1 MADVQPQITGAAP
14 RFDERAAARVLSAN
28 ARKISDGFVAAR
40 SARKALPDYP
50 GELPAT
56 MEEAYAI
63 QDYSIARWP
72 DEVAGWK
79 IGLVPEISR
88 AAAGADRL
96 AGPIFSKLIYVQNAD
111 EKFDMPVFRD
121 GFAAVEAEFIFKLGE
136 DVDAET
142 PLTDEYLTRV
152 AGDLHVGAEIASSP
166 FPGINDRGPLSV
178 VSDFGN
184 NYGLIVGPEVANWR
198 DMDWAVL
205 EASVTIAG
213 RKVGEAS
220 AADLYLTPLGALAFL
235 IELMRRRGIALRR
248 GDLVSTGA
256 ATGVH
261 DAAIGDDCSV
271 DFGEIGRI
279 DIKLTEAR

>member
-1 MADVQPQITGAAP
+1 MADVQPQMTGSST
-14 RFDERAAARVLSAN
+14 RFDERAAARALSAN
-28 ARKISDGFVAAR
+28 ARKISDGFVTAR
-40 SARKALPDYP
+40 GARKALPNYP
-50 GELPAT
+50 GELPSS

-96 AGPIFSKLIYVQNAD
+96 AGPIFSKLVYIQKTD
-111 EKFDMPVFRD
+111 EQFEMPVFLN

-136 DVDAET
+136 DVDPKA
-142 PLTDEYLTRV
+142 PLTEDYLSRV
-152 AGDLHVGAEIASSP
+152 AGELHVGAEIASSP

-184 NYGLIVGPEVANWR
+184 NYGLIVGPRVENWR
-198 DMDWAVL
+198 DVDWSAL
-205 EASVTIAG
+205 KASVTIAG
-213 RKVGEAS
+213 RKVGEAT
-220 AADLYLTPLGALAFL
+220 AADLYLTPLGALSFL
-235 IELMRRRGIALRR
+235 IDLMRRRGIALRQ
-248 GDLVSTGA
+248 GDYVSTGA

-261 DAAIGDDCSV
+261 DAAIGDDCVV
-271 DFGEIGRI
+271 DFGEFGRI
-279 DIKLTEAR
+279 DISLTEAR